1 MKIKANAKI
10 NLTLDILGLREDG
23 FHAIR
28 SIMAPVSLCDGLI
41 IKSDNGLSF
50 NCNIPELCGEDN
62 LCVRAARLFYKQSGI
77 SPSAGIYLEKN
88 IPFPAGLGGGSS
100 DAAAVLKGLNDLYG
114 CPLDEETLFSLA
126 ASLGSDIPFCLLGSP
141 ALCEGRGEI
150 LTPISSFGSLEI
162 VIAIGSGRL
171 STAAV
176 YREYDASALKNRND
190 TDLFLSALE
199 RGDRASLIDSLGNAF
214 EPVAEK
220 LCPEISLLRGKLLSL
235 GALNARLSG
244 SGPSVFGVFADKETA
259 AEAAAELRN
268 MGYFAANCSVIGE

>member
-1 MKIKANAKI
+1 MRIKANAKI

-23 FHAIR
+23 FHALQ
-28 SIMAPVSLCDGLI
+28 SVMAPVSLCDELVIERG
-41 IKSDNGLSF
+41 NGLSF

-77 SPSAGIYLEKN
+77 APSACIYLEKN

-100 DAAAVLKGLNDLYG
+100 DAAAVLKGLNDLY
-114 CPLDEETLFSLA
+114 CRPLCEKELFGLA

-150 LTPISSFGSLEI
+150 LTPISAFGGFEI
-162 VIAIGSGRL
+162 VITIGSGRL
-171 STAAV
+171 STANV

-199 RGDRASLIDSLGNAF
+199 RGDRDLLINSLGNAF
-214 EPVAEK
+214 EPVAER

-244 SGPSVFGVFADKETA
+244 SGPSVFGVFADSETA
-259 AEAAAELRN
+259 SSAAAELRK